1 MLACQYAISLQ
12 LIYYIVAGRRWAKLP
27 TPTMTLQSWHL
38 ILFNYHITVI
48 STQGKSY
55 QLFFNSLI
63 NLYLHS
69 SVTFIS
75 YRFYKMAPAKVVLK
89 DKQQQ
94 YANHEIFCLNGNRC
108 YCSFVQSLSFVCMI
122 YIFSGAVVFFY
133 GLGFSYWW
141 SGMLKTRLD
150 MDFLKV
156 GVP

>member
-1 MLACQYAISLQ
+1 M
-12 LIYYIVAGRRWAKLP
+12 P
-27 TPTMTLQSWHL
+27 LQSWHL

-55 QLFFNSLI
+55 QLFFNSLT
-63 NLYLHS
+63 NLYLDS

-75 YRFYKMAPAKVVLK
+75 YRFYKMAPANVVLK

-94 YANHEIFCLNGNRC
+94 YANHDTFCLSGNRC
-108 YCSFVQSLSFVCMI
+108 YWSFVQSLSFVCTI
-122 YIFSGAVVFFY
+122 YIFSGVVVFFY
-133 GLGFSYWW
+133 GWGFSYWW

-150 MDFLKV
+150 MDVLKV